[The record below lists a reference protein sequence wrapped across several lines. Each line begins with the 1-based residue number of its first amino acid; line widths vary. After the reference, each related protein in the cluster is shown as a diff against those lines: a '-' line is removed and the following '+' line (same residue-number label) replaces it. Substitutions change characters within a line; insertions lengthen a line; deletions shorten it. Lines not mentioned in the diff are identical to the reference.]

1 MITEQKPLHSGYGP
15 ETTAQEIVAGQDL
28 HGKTVIVTGGHGGI
42 GLETTRVLAG
52 AGATV
57 IVGARS
63 VERAREILAS
73 LPNVE
78 VIGLDLMDPNSV
90 EAFAKAFMNSGRELD
105 LLILN
110 AGVSFTPERKDARG
124 FDTHF
129 ATNYLGHFQLTLRL
143 WEALKRSGNARVIA
157 LSSIGHMI
165 GPIDFDDLHF
175 NKRPYDKNISYG
187 ESKTACS
194 LFAVELDRRGQEYG
208 IRAFAVH
215 PGAILSGLV
224 RHLSNE
230 DLAAWGVTRNVD
242 GTYTSSGGFKT
253 VEQGAATSVWCAVS
267 PMLNGMGGVYCE
279 DCDIAE
285 VVPADSQ
292 LQYGVRPWAIDP
304 ASAKKLWDISEKLL
318 HIQKDTIPSVGTD
331 LDSDRLLNIDI
342 EEPVVNDQLSFMR

>member
-1 MITEQKPLHSGYGP
+1 MTTEQKPLKSGHGP
-15 ETTAQEIVAGQDL
+15 ETTAQEIVAGHDL
-28 HGKTVIVTGGHGGI
+28 GGKTAIVTGGHGGI
-42 GLETTRVLAG
+42 GLETTRALAG

-57 IVGARS
+57 IVGARD
-63 VERAREILAS
+63 VKQAREILAP

-78 VIGLDLMDPNSV
+78 VIRLDLKDPSSVDEFASAFLNSNR
-90 EAFAKAFMNSGRELD
+90 ALD

-110 AGVSFTPERKDARG
+110 AGVSFPPTIKDARG

-129 ATNYLGHFQLTLRL
+129 ATNYLGHFQLTVRL
-143 WEALKRSGNARVIA
+143 WEALKRSGNARVVA
-157 LSSIGHMI
+157 LSSIGHMT

-175 NKRPYDKNISYG
+175 TKRPYDKNISYG

-194 LFAVELDRRGQEYG
+194 LLAMELDQRGQTYG
-208 IRAFAVH
+208 VRAFAVH
-215 PGAILSGLV
+215 PGAILSGLA

-230 DLAAWGVTRNVD
+230 DLAAWGVIRNED

-267 PMLNGMGGVYCE
+267 PMLNGKGGVYCE

-292 LQYGVRPWAIDP
+292 LQRGIRPWAIDTV
-304 ASAKKLWDISEKLL
+304 SAEKLWAISEKLL
-318 HIQKDTIPSVGTD
+318 NIPQGTIPSN
-331 LDSDRLLNIDI
+331 RN
-342 EEPVVNDQLSFMR
+342 

>member
-28 HGKTVIVTGGHGGI
+28 RGKTAIVTGGHGGI
-42 GLETTRVLAG
+42 GLETTRALAG

-63 VERAREILAS
+63 VERAREILAPLS
-73 LPNVE
+73 NVE
-78 VIGLDLMDPNSV
+78 VIELNLLDPSSV
-90 EAFAKAFMNSGRELD
+90 EAFANTFMSSGRALD

-110 AGVSFTPERKDARG
+110 AGASFMPEIKEARG

-143 WEALKRSGNARVIA
+143 WEALKRSGNARVVA
-157 LSSIGHMI
+157 LSSIGHMT

-194 LFAVELDRRGQEYG
+194 LFAVELDRRGQAFG
-208 IRAFAVH
+208 VRAFAVH

-230 DLAAWGVTRNVD
+230 DLAAWGVTRKED
-242 GTYTSSGGFKT
+242 GTYASSGGFKT

-279 DCDIAE
+279 NCDIAE
-285 VVPADSQ
+285 IVPADSQ
-292 LQYGVRPWAIDP
+292 LQHGVRPWAIDP
-304 ASAKKLWDISEKLL
+304 VSAMKLWDISEKLL
-318 HIQKDTIPSVGTD
+318 NSPKDTIPSAGTE
-331 LDSDRLLNIDI
+331 LIHN
-342 EEPVVNDQLSFMR
+342 V